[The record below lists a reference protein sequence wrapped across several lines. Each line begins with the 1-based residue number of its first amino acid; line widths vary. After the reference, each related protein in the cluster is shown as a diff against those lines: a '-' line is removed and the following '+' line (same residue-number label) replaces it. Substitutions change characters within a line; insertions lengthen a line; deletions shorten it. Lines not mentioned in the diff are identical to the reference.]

1 MSVKYETTV
10 KLPSNGRL
18 YDDIP
23 TELTIR
29 AMTTA
34 EEKLILGSTSED
46 AFDRILKNC
55 VVNPAN
61 LDINKLVSSDK
72 HFLMLKLRTHTYG
85 SMYNVN
91 CRCPE
96 CKNRI
101 ELDVNLDEF
110 PIYELPEGFSEP
122 IEFELPVNGDKL
134 SCRLLRGSDLESIR
148 KQAKKL
154 SKSMKVNAKELSF
167 DMRMA
172 KYITKINDEP
182 IEDNLQALKYVQTM
196 HGQDSAY
203 FWFKLNEVEIGYD
216 TTIEVE
222 CPECGNDFETM
233 MPITSEFFRPKFRS

>member
-154 SKSMKVNAKELSF
+154 SKSMKVNAI
-167 DMRMA
+167 
-172 KYITKINDEP
+172 KY
-182 IEDNLQALKYVQTM
+182 
-196 HGQDSAY
+196 
-203 FWFKLNEVEIGYD
+203 
-216 TTIEVE
+216 
-222 CPECGNDFETM
+222 
-233 MPITSEFFRPKFRS
+233 